1 MNGDVACKHFN
12 LLKVVIAKRGELQ
25 MGCLSSGNLK
35 EGKVGTTSLLTL
47 VLWATIVKLPNPADP
62 TAGHVCAAKTHL

>member
-1 MNGDVACKHFN
+1 MNGDVACKHIN

-35 EGKVGTTSLLTL
+35 EGKVETTSIPIL
-47 VLWATIVKLPNPADP
+47 VLCGGSVKKLPLVGQPDIDSLFP
-62 TAGHVCAAKTHL
+62 DG